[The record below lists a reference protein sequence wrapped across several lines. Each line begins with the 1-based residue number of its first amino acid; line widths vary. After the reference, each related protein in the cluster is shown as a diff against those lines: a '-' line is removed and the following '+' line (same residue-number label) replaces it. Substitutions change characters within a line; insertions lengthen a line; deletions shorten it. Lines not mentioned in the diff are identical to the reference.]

1 MRNRIRILSGLV
13 LLSFVIP
20 HLFNHALG
28 LISLDAMIA
37 GERFTIEPWR
47 TPLGTLL
54 LGAAVLVHA
63 GLAAWS
69 LFYRKNLRFTTWELV
84 QLCTGFLIPVLL
96 AGHVFG
102 TRGVSEFYDA
112 RISYA
117 QQITLFWSLRPD
129 LGVIQALAVLTVWTH
144 GALGIHT
151 WLRLKSWYR
160 ALQPYLYAF
169 AVLLPALALAGYV
182 SSGFEVL
189 RLAEVE
195 GWLSSV
201 QSDANMP
208 EGGSAWVTAIRDEF
222 IIYWIIFV
230 ALILLARAGRA
241 YLKSRRPKIRL
252 YYRAYDNNRVVEV
265 PPGWSVL
272 ESLRSVG
279 IRHASVCGGRGRCTT
294 CRIQLERG
302 EEHLPS
308 PAGDEAKALARIS
321 APSGIRLA
329 CQVRPA

>member
-1 MRNRIRILSGLV
+1 M
-13 LLSFVIP
+13 LLSFVVP

-37 GERFTIEPWR
+37 GERFTIEPWH
-47 TPLGTLL
+47 TPFGTVLL
-54 LGAAVLVHA
+54 AAAALVHA

-69 LFYRKNLRFTTWELV
+69 LFYRKNLKFTTWELV
-84 QLCTGFLIPVLL
+84 QVCTGFLIPVLL

-102 TRGVSEFYDA
+102 TRGVGAIFDA

-117 QQITLFWSLRPD
+117 HQITLFWVHRPD
-129 LGVIQALAVLTVWTH
+129 LGVIQALALLTVWTH

-169 AVLLPALALAGYV
+169 AVTLPALALAGYV
-182 SSGFEVL
+182 SSGFEAL

-195 GWLSSV
+195 GWL
-201 QSDANMP
+201 ANVRSASNVP
-208 EGGSAWVTAIRDEF
+208 EGGSAWVTAVRDRF
-222 IIYWIIFV
+222 IIYWIIFI
-230 ALILLARAGRA
+230 ALILLARVGRA
-241 YLKSRRPKIRL
+241 YLRSRRPKIRL
-252 YYRAYDNNRVVEV
+252 FYRAYGNNRVMEV